1 MIKIN
6 ICISYNAILP
16 AVNSGMNFNDLI
28 KIEYVTKESN
38 TVSQELI

>member
-6 ICISYNAILP
+6 ICISYNGILA
-16 AVNSGMNFNDLI
+16 AVNNGTNLNDLI

-38 TVSQELI
+38 TASQVLI